1 MATLTGV
8 IWNACV
14 SIIVPSLCF
23 LCTLGSSCIL
33 LLVALNTK
41 VLSLSVRNENSGVLS
56 QTAKLHKFMHE
67 AWNAVFVK
75 LQASILFF
83 KFKNTVDE
91 IHVIETERY
100 IRSNFIFIDC
110 RMFRLNKNGINR

>member
-1 MATLTGV
+1 
-8 IWNACV
+8 
-14 SIIVPSLCF
+14 
-23 LCTLGSSCIL
+23 
-33 LLVALNTK
+33 
-41 VLSLSVRNENSGVLS
+41 
-56 QTAKLHKFMHE
+56 MHE